1 MRIGDEVLV
10 QLSALEYPTA
20 DRVRIAGVL
29 DRGAYQRLDKVLRAL
44 GGAWD
49 RRAKAHVFPGDA
61 REAVDAAIV
70 SGEVTTHQ
78 DLCHFPTPVG
88 LAKELVELADVRAGN
103 LVLEPSAGTGR
114 IVHALRAAGAHDVV
128 AIERDAL
135 RRDALL
141 GDCRLVVPEHDD
153 FLVYPRL
160 RCEVAMR
167 FDRVVMNPPFR
178 RVGLGDH
185 VDHVRHA
192 FGLLAAH
199 GVLVAVLPSSVTFR
213 QDRRHAEFRDWIAR
227 GGGVVE
233 ALPDGS
239 FRESGTD
246 VRAVT
251 LRMVAP

>member
-167 FDRVVMNPPFR
+167 FGTYRRSSPPLTR
-178 RVGLGDH
+178 WVGAS
-185 VDHVRHA
+185 RY
-192 FGLLAAH
+192 H
-199 GVLVAVLPSSVTFR
+199 GSGPSRSTTWPR
-213 QDRRHAEFRDWIAR
+213 TWA
-227 GGGVVE
+227 
-233 ALPDGS
+233 S
-239 FRESGTD
+239 T
-246 VRAVT
+246 
-251 LRMVAP
+251 APSRTAGW